1 MVRLHIAHRRHEIL
15 ITVAAVGL
23 ESVTRPLA
31 ADLGVDPIAVTAVR
45 AAVHMIVRVILIVS
59 VIVVMIV
66 AVTLIAVIVAETRI
80 AVTMIDAIEAFRMCT
95 CDAFNNK
102 SNRLLLICAWMHGF
116 RMVLLEFKTF
126 RRFLKR
132 IPLCCAAPVT
142 LLHKGS
148 KGYSLKIMLLNRHG
162 IYL

>member
-15 ITVAAVGL
+15 STVAAVGL

-31 ADLGVDPIAVTAVR
+31 VDPGVDPIAVTAVR
-45 AAVHMIVRVILIVS
+45 AAARMIVRVILIVS

-80 AVTMIDAIEAFRMCT
+80 AVMIDAIEAYCMCT

-102 SNRLLLICAWMHGF
+102 SNGLLLICAWMHGF
-116 RMVLLEFKTF
+116 RIV
-126 RRFLKR
+126 
-132 IPLCCAAPVT
+132 
-142 LLHKGS
+142 
-148 KGYSLKIMLLNRHG
+148 G
-162 IYL
+162 I